1 MFKKPYKYTT
11 YAYKF
16 KRLPF
21 FTIVCRAQ
29 TFHFF
34 LFIYLFILFFF
45 FFFLAPQQKRCDI
58 FVPKNK
64 LEFLVNK
71 ELVHEIFM
79 AKKVSNVLTFGRCT
93 EIQIFFFFFFGNYFK
108 IQKEKVIFS

>member
-1 MFKKPYKYTT
+1 MSRT
-11 YAYKF
+11 
-16 KRLPF
+16 
-21 FTIVCRAQ
+21 Q

-34 LFIYLFILFFF
+34 FFF
-45 FFFLAPQQKRCDI
+45 VPQQKRCDI

-93 EIQIFFFFFFGNYFK
+93 EIQIFFFFGNYFK